1 MSRVDPY
8 EETDVIDQR
17 APRFNQLVVGVLS
30 LVAVLSGQAWLL
42 GLLALQLF
50 IGLTLGRRYCL
61 QCLFYYEV
69 IQPRLGEGKLEDSR
83 APRFANMIGFA
94 FLGSATALVYAG
106 VPQLGWA
113 SAVTVVALA
122 LLAAATNFCAGCEVY
137 KLSARLRGISPR
149 HFSQID
155 PTEFDLGTSGD
166 VVLEFMHPLCS
177 DCLTWDARLRAE
189 GRTIV
194 AVNVATSPEL
204 AHKYGVAYVPT
215 IVVVTPEGLVKQRL
229 AP

>member
-50 IGLTLGRRYCL
+50 IGLTLGRRDCL

-94 FLGSATALVYAG
+94 FLGSATALIYAG
-106 VPQLGWA
+106 VP
-113 SAVTVVALA
+113 
-122 LLAAATNFCAGCEVY
+122 
-137 KLSARLRGISPR
+137 
-149 HFSQID
+149 H
-155 PTEFDLGTSGD
+155 
-166 VVLEFMHPLCS
+166 
-177 DCLTWDARLRAE
+177 
-189 GRTIV
+189 
-194 AVNVATSPEL
+194 
-204 AHKYGVAYVPT
+204 
-215 IVVVTPEGLVKQRL
+215 
-229 AP
+229 